1 MDLKPILNLNSSV
14 IRLVVITCG
23 IASIA
28 FGSRCRAEVI
38 AQFDFDGNNYVV
50 DTANPLGSNTGL
62 QLSGDLGLAGI
73 AVTQLQFSPGLDPTA
88 ALGFGAADYNNALGF
103 STDVNNDRDFLTAD
117 QTVFFQVEVQ
127 SGFLLDL
134 ESFRFDTLKTRGT
147 NTDDARLTYSVFLN
161 PAGDPSVDGLIGDF
175 DFLPNGN
182 GAHDHFADGVAGAET
197 TGPSFS
203 TGRHA
208 VGPIDLS
215 ANQNLTGTQ
224 TIAIRLYGSAGNG
237 NDQDFGIDNLV
248 LRGQVTAIP
257 EPACTAVLLLGI
269 AASTCRRRRS
279 NAI

>member
-1 MDLKPILNLNSSV
+1 M
-14 IRLVVITCG
+14 
-23 IASIA
+23 
-28 FGSRCRAEVI
+28 I
-38 AQFDFDGNNYVV
+38 AQFDFEGNDYVAEPSN
-50 DTANPLGSNTGL
+50 TPGFNTGL
-62 QLSGDLGLAGI
+62 NLSSGASVLGTSVG
-73 AVTQLQFSPGLDPTA
+73 QLQFSPGLDPTA
-88 ALGFGAADYNNALGF
+88 ALGNWADHYDNALGF

-237 NDQDFGIDNLV
+237 NDQDFGIDSLV

-257 EPACTAVLLLGI
+257 EPACTVVLLLGI

>member
-1 MDLKPILNLNSSV
+1 MSNSAAV
-14 IRLVVITCG
+14 
-23 IASIA
+23 
-28 FGSRCRAEVI
+28 
-38 AQFDFDGNNYVV
+38 
-50 DTANPLGSNTGL
+50 LGTNIG
-62 QLSGDLGLAGI
+62 
-73 AVTQLQFSPGLDPTA
+73 QLQFSPGLDPTA
-88 ALGFGAADYNNALGF
+88 ALGSWADHYDNALGF
-103 STDVNNDRDFLTAD
+103 STDVNSDRDFSTTD
-117 QTVFFQVEVQ
+117 QTAFFQVDVQ

-134 ESFRFDTLKTRGT
+134 ESFSFETLKTRGT

-161 PAGDPSVDGLIGDF
+161 PAGDPSVDGLVGDF
-175 DFLPNGN
+175 DFVPSGN
-182 GAHDHFADGVAGAET
+182 GAHDHFADGVPGAET

-203 TGRHA
+203 TGRLA

-269 AASTCRRRRS
+269 AASTCRRRRPMRPLT
-279 NAI
+279 ARTPA